1 MFQQIVIALLLLA
14 IIIPIGA
21 FFIGE
26 RKVRRFKTT
35 LAVNIISFFAILL
48 FSTVVL
54 FSGDAFAAEA
64 AAAAISGD
72 AAGMVFLGAALS
84 TGLGS
89 IGAGIATGSAASAA
103 LGALSEND
111 GIMGKALIFVALA
124 EGIAIYGLII
134 AFMILNKVG

>member
-1 MFQQIVIALLLLA
+1 MFQQIVISLLVLA

-26 RKVRRFKTT
+26 RKVKRFKTS
-35 LAVNIISFFAILL
+35 LLLNSVSFFAILI
-48 FSTVVL
+48 FATV
-54 FSGDAFAAEA
+54 FMFTGNAFAAEETVA
-64 AAAAISGD
+64 AAEAG
-72 AAGMVFLGAALS
+72 AAGMAYLGAALS